1 MIVGSVD
8 VRCRNVASAVLFFV
22 FMTGSLLISQERKTL
37 PRDTLA
43 RVGPEVI
50 TSVDLL
56 KRIELMPFPRKD
68 KPSQK
73 DSAKVRALLG
83 LIAEKVLANEAKRKS
98 LSEDK
103 ISRLMRRELENLFI
117 RDELFKREVEA
128 NAKPTAEE
136 VIAGIHRF
144 KWKLKVIAFLVRS
157 EAEGNALVKRLRAN
171 KTKNILQGLPRDL
184 LTEADTIN
192 IRFAGPDSSYENAA
206 YSIGN
211 SRVSKPFYSHNLG
224 WSVLYLLDKV
234 TNPESAKMTLDERS
248 RKVEKTL
255 KERHEQDIGERYSL
269 AVLSSKN
276 AVADSNIFNILADSI
291 IALRR
296 EIEIK
301 YYQRD
306 GGYMVTSEM
315 VDVLIDR
322 LKPYLDTTF
331 ITITGGNMTLGELLE
346 MFRYEN
352 FISKSLE
359 GFSFKMEL
367 NEEVKHLVGNELLA
381 REGRRQ
387 FLQNSALVQHDL
399 ELWTGYWAA
408 RQLYYD
414 VRDSVKV
421 TSEDIIEHLLKTKGI
436 FGRYYEVDVREI
448 LTSTLED
455 ATGIINQLQGGKN
468 LAEMVPQ
475 YSIRAE
481 WVKNGGES
489 GYFVVLQ
496 HPEIGF
502 RALLADTETLVGP
515 VKLEEGYSLFTVLDK
530 RRTKDSIV
538 GFDTLCQN
546 IRERLMTEKRK
557 QTINRFIAKLARE
570 QQVSINYEKLKLV
583 KPSLIPMFTQRF
595 MGFGGMMNAVPFLM
609 QQWDWIKEYEQSMKV
624 FL

>member
-1 MIVGSVD
+1 MKLIN
-8 VRCRNVASAVLFFV
+8 RVAIILPISFV
-22 FMTGSLLISQERKTL
+22 VYFLGLSQEREAL
-37 PRDTLA
+37 PQDTVA
-43 RVGPEVI
+43 RIGLSAI
-50 TSVDLL
+50 TARDLL
-56 KRIELMPFPRKD
+56 ERIELIPFPRKYRS
-68 KPSQK
+68 SQM
-73 DSAKVRALLG
+73 DSVKVKALLA

-98 LSEDK
+98 VSEDIVTK
-103 ISRLMRRELENLFI
+103 LMHHELENLFI

-128 NAKPTAEE
+128 NAKPTAEG

-144 KWKLKVIAFLVRS
+144 EWKLKVIAFLVRS
-157 EAEGNALVKRLRAN
+157 EADGKALVKRLRAN
-171 KTKNILQGLPRDL
+171 KTKNILQELPRGL
-184 LTEADTIN
+184 FTEIDTIN
-192 IRFAGPDSSYENAA
+192 IRFGGPYSAYENAA

-234 TNPESAKMTLDERS
+234 TNPESVKMTLDERS

-296 EIEIK
+296 EIEPK

-315 VDVLIDR
+315 VDVLIHR

-331 ITITGGNMTLGELLE
+331 ITITGGNMMLGELLE

-367 NEEVKHLVGNELLA
+367 NEEVKHLGGNELLA

-387 FLQNSALVQHDL
+387 LLQNSAPVQRDL

-421 TSEDIIEHLLKTKGI
+421 TNEDIVEYLLKTKEI
-436 FGRYYEVDVREI
+436 FGRYYEVNVREI
-448 LTSTLED
+448 LTYPLED
-455 ATGIINQLQGGKN
+455 ATRIINELQRGKN
-468 LAEMVPQ
+468 PAEMVPQ

-489 GYFVVLQ
+489 GYFVILQ

-502 RALLADTETLVGP
+502 RALLADTGTLVGP
-515 VKLEEGYSLFTVLDK
+515 VKLEEGYSLFTVLGK
-530 RRTKDSIV
+530 RRTKEAIV

-546 IRERLMTEKRK
+546 VRERLMIEKRK
-557 QTINRFIAKLARE
+557 QTTNRFIAKLARE
-570 QQVSINYEKLKLV
+570 QQVSIDYKKLKLV

-595 MGFGGMMNAVPFLM
+595 MGFGGMMTAVPLLM
-609 QQWDWIKEYEQSMKV
+609 QQWDWIKEYEQLAKTIP
-624 FL
+624 

>member
-1 MIVGSVD
+1 MKLIN
-8 VRCRNVASAVLFFV
+8 RVAIILSISFV
-22 FMTGSLLISQERKTL
+22 AYFSGLSQEREAL
-37 PRDTLA
+37 PQDTLA
-43 RVGPEVI
+43 RIGLSAI
-50 TSVDLL
+50 TARDLL
-56 KRIELMPFPRKD
+56 ERIELIPFPRKYR
-68 KPSQK
+68 PSQM
-73 DSAKVRALLG
+73 DSVKVKVLMA

-98 LSEDK
+98 VSEDVVTK
-103 ISRLMRRELENLFI
+103 LMHHELENLFI

-136 VIAGIHRF
+136 VIAGMHRF
-144 KWKLKVIAFLVRS
+144 EWKLKVIAFLVRS
-157 EAEGNALVKRLRAN
+157 EAEGEALAKHLRAS
-171 KTKNILQGLPRDL
+171 KTKNILEGLRRDL
-184 LTEADTIN
+184 FTEIDTIY
-192 IRFAGPDSSYENAA
+192 IRFGGPDSAYENAA

-224 WSVLYLLDKV
+224 WSVLYLLDKIM
-234 TNPESAKMTLDERS
+234 NSESIKMTLDERS
-248 RKVEKTL
+248 RKVDKTL
-255 KERHEQDIGERYSL
+255 KERYEQDIGERYSL

-276 AVADSNIFNILADSI
+276 AVADSNIFNEFADSL

-296 EIEIK
+296 EIGPK

-315 VDVLIDR
+315 VDVLIYR

-387 FLQNSALVQHDL
+387 LLQNSAPVQRDL

-408 RQLYYD
+408 CQLYYD

-421 TSEDIIEHLLKTKGI
+421 TNEDIVEHLLKTKEI
-436 FGRYYEVDVREI
+436 FGRYYEVNVREI
-448 LTSTLED
+448 LTYSQEVMTR
-455 ATGIINQLQGGKN
+455 IINELQCGNK
-468 LAEMVPQ
+468 LAEMVSQ

-489 GYFVVLQ
+489 GYFVILQ

-502 RALLADTETLVGP
+502 RALLADTGTLVGP
-515 VKLEEGYSLFTVLDK
+515 VKLKDGYSLFTVLGK
-530 RRTKDSIV
+530 RRTKEAVV
-538 GFDTLCQN
+538 GFDTLCRN
-546 IRERLMTEKRK
+546 VRERLTIEKRK
-557 QTINRFIAKLARE
+557 QATDRYIAKLARE
-570 QQVSINYEKLKLV
+570 QQVSIDYKKLKLV
-583 KPSLIPMFTQRF
+583 RPSSIPMFTQRF
-595 MGFGGMMNAVPFLM
+595 MGFGGMMTAIPLLM
-609 QQWDWIKEYEQSMKV
+609 QQWDWIKEYEQLAKTIP
-624 FL
+624 